1 MCSSLK
7 RVTGQAESPARLVIG
22 NSGPSNKNPE
32 IPPEYSAKH
41 DWISVNCC
49 KLSELRVVGRV

>member
-1 MCSSLK
+1 LNS
-7 RVTGQAESPARLVIG
+7 VTGQTESPARLLIG
-22 NSGPSNKNPE
+22 NSSPSNKNPE
-32 IPPEYSAKH
+32 IPNGYSAKH

>member
-1 MCSSLK
+1 MCCSLNS
-7 RVTGQAESPARLVIG
+7 VTGQTESPARLLIG

-41 DWISVNCC
+41 DWISVIRCN
-49 KLSELRVVGRV
+49 LSELRVVGRV

>member
-1 MCSSLK
+1 MCCSSNS
-7 RVTGQAESPARLVIG
+7 VTGQTESPARLVFS
-22 NSGPSNKNPE
+22 NSGLSNKNPE
-32 IPPEYSAKH
+32 IPPEYSEKH